1 MIILFTDLD
10 GTLLDESAY
19 SADPA
24 REALRCTE
32 ELGLPLVFCTSKTRA
47 EVEYWRATLSNTH
60 PFIVENGGALYV
72 PDGYFAPRFR
82 APAQRGAYGIFEFGV
97 PYDDLLETLWQ
108 ASRESGCR
116 ICGFHDMSA
125 LEISRKYGLP
135 LEQARLAKIREY
147 DEPFE
152 ILDPPGD
159 ELLEA
164 IKRRGKTCT
173 RGGRLNHIT
182 GLGNKA
188 HGVFL
193 LTYYYLSTFDTII
206 TVGLGDGMN
215 DLEFLRCVDIPIILK
230 SKAAGR
236 LKSALPRARVTDQAG
251 PEGWSRAVLEI
262 LDEHAAPTET
272 SPDEMAGKIRSLA
285 FHRCFQTASSGL
297 SGTSDSLPSR

>member
-19 SADPA
+19 SADAA
-24 REALRCTE
+24 REALRWVD

-47 EVEYWRATLSNTH
+47 EVEYWRSTLRNPH

-72 PDGYFAPRFR
+72 PDGYFPPRFG
-82 APAQRGAYGIFEFGV
+82 APDQRDTYGIFEFGI
-97 PYDDLLETLWQ
+97 PYDDLVETLRQ
-108 ASRESGCR
+108 ASRETGCR
-116 ICGFHDMSA
+116 VRCFRDMSA
-125 LEISRKYGLP
+125 NEIGRKYGLS

-164 IKRRGKTCT
+164 IKCRGKNWT
-173 RGGRLNHIT
+173 RGGRLYHIM
-182 GLGNKA
+182 GHGNKA
-188 HGVFL
+188 HGVCL
-193 LTYYYLSTFDTII
+193 LTYYYRSTFETII

-215 DLEFLRCVDIPIILK
+215 DLGFLRCVDIPVIIK
-230 SKAAGR
+230 SKAAGK

-251 PEGWSRAVLEI
+251 PEGWSQAVLDV
-262 LDEHAAPTET
+262 LDKHAAPTET
-272 SPDEMAGKIRSLA
+272 ASNEMTGKVGPFA

-297 SGTSDSLPSR
+297 SGISDSLPSR